1 MSEELPAH
9 SPLGPS
15 SADRW
20 IHCPGSVLATK
31 DLPDTDSEYALE
43 GTAAHTLAERCR
55 KDNLPA
61 KHFIGDKIFVE
72 LVDKTSKAIE
82 VTKEMADGVQSFID
96 YLNAL
101 PGDDYNESRLF
112 YTEYVKDGFG
122 TMDAAKATTK
132 HVSIVDLKFGKGVQV
147 YAKDNSQLKLY
158 ALAFWLTWGWMY
170 DIEEFTLV
178 VHQPRLD
185 HVDEWEIGLPDL
197 LKWADEVVRPAAI
210 AALTPGGAFVPGDW
224 CKFCK
229 IKRTCAARAKYVFE
243 FNIDELDDLDGALA
257 ADFPARVTLT
267 TEQITQALKRKAHVT
282 SWYSD
287 IEAYVMSELRQGR
300 AIGGWKLVHGRASRV
315 WAKSPG
321 EIERAFIAQGL
332 DEGLHAKLYGP
343 PEIVSPSKAEG
354 IFGKRLFAPATAK
367 KESGPLASL
376 IDKPLGR
383 PVLVSEDDPRAA
395 IEISALSGVDEMEI
409 LDEVD

>member
-1 MSEELPAH
+1 MDELPAH

-20 IHCPGSVLATK
+20 IHCTGSVLATK

-72 LVDKTSKAIE
+72 LVDKTTKPIE
-82 VTKEMADGVQSFID
+82 VTKEMADGVQAFID

-122 TMDAAKATTK
+122 TMDAAKATEK

-147 YAKDNSQLKLY
+147 YAHDNSQLKLY
-158 ALAFWLTWGWMY
+158 ALAFYLTWGWVY
-170 DIEEFTLV
+170 DIEQFTLV

-185 HVDEWEIGLPDL
+185 HVDEWSIGLADL

-210 AALTPGGAFVPGDW
+210 AAMQPGGKFNPGDW

-243 FNIDELDDLDGALA
+243 FNIDELDDLDA
-257 ADFPARVTLT
+257 AIKSDFPARVMLT

-282 SWYSD
+282 SWYTD
-287 IEAYVMSELRQGR
+287 IENYVMSEIQHGR
-300 AIGGWKLVHGRASRV
+300 TVGDWKLVAGRSNTAWS
-315 WAKSPG
+315 KTPQ
-321 EIERAFIAQGL
+321 EIEKALIAQGL
-332 DEGLHAKLYGP
+332 DEGLHAKLYSP
-343 PEIVSPSKAEG
+343 PEIISPTEAKKV
-354 IFGKRLFAPATAK
+354 FGKKLFDPATEK
-367 KESGPLASL
+367 KEAGPLADL
-376 IDKPLGR
+376 IAKPKGKPKLAPG
-383 PVLVSEDDPRAA
+383 DDPRPAMT
-395 IEISALSGVDEMEI
+395 VDAMSEMED
-409 LDEVD
+409 LDGAD